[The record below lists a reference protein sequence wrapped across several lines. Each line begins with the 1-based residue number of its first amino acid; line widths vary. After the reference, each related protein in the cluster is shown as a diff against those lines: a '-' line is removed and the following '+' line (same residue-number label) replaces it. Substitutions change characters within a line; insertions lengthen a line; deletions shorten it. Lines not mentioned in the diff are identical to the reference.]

1 MPVPNRDDECPFCGA
16 ALRANASVCRN
27 CGASEEYGWDSVE
40 NNVFGLGAD
49 YSSEFFGE
57 DDFDYDDFVA
67 REFPDH
73 AHARQHSTDGPSLKV
88 RLVIL
93 ALLVSLIMTF
103 VFA

>member
-1 MPVPNRDDECPFCGA
+1 MPVLDRDDECPFCGA
-16 ALRANASVCRN
+16 ALRANAAVCRN

-40 NNVFGLGAD
+40 NNVDGLGTGFSPEA
-49 YSSEFFGE
+49 YGE

-73 AHARQHSTDGPSLKV
+73 ADTGQHSSSGPSMKV

-93 ALLVSLIMTF
+93 ALLASLIMTF
-103 VFA
+103 VFL